1 MLWMR
6 ERIVGI
12 FRPIWRTKFETSL
25 ALNLFVCGITYFI
38 LWAYCVLCLHNVDA
52 MFLNA
57 DNVVDEAAKGL
68 YVVQFY
74 VDAFFPSTL
83 TLVIFIIVQN
93 MVEGFQKKGANW
105 SVTAIVVMLTVVYS
119 MICSS
124 LRTELNVW
132 LFVFFTSVLAAACFL
147 SIVQIQQSLRQD
159 LGISGE
165 A

>member
-1 MLWMR
+1 MR
-6 ERIVGI
+6 ERIAGI

-38 LWAYCVLCLHNVDA
+38 LWVYCVLCLHNVDA

-57 DNVVDEAAKGL
+57 DHTVDEVAKEL
-68 YVVQFY
+68 YVAQFY

-83 TLVIFIIVQN
+83 TLVISIIVQN
-93 MVEGFQKKGANW
+93 MVERFQKKGVNW
-105 SVTAIVVMLTVVYS
+105 SVTAVVVMLTVVYS

-132 LFVFFTSVLAAACFL
+132 LFVFFTSVLVVGCFL
-147 SIVQIQQSLRQD
+147 SIVQIQQSLRQN